1 MHGGPG
7 KRLCSLVCPLVQILQ
22 ELLVRHARQNGH
34 AAEINQSLRQ
44 ADHNGVHAAFVS
56 RQSDLIAAFAQHD
69 IGQVR
74 MCALGKGDHI
84 GRGNAERR
92 KRLRLTRCVGLHG
105 MDIVRLGFAGQRQHI
120 LPCGLDG
127 LIGRPLVHVIGM

>member
-34 AAEINQSLRQ
+34 ASKIDQRLRQ
-44 ADHNGVHAAFVS
+44 ADHNGVHAAFVR
-56 RQSDLIAAFAQHD
+56 RQSDLVAAFAQHN
-69 IGQVR
+69 IGQR
-74 MCALGKGDHI
+74 GMRTLGESKHI
-84 GRGNAERR
+84 GRGDAERR

-105 MDIVRLGFAGQRQHI
+105 MDIVRLGFAGSGSIFSRA
-120 LPCGLDG
+120 GLT
-127 LIGRPLVHVIGM
+127 VS

>member
-34 AAEINQSLRQ
+34 AAEIDQRLRQ
-44 ADHNGVHAAFVS
+44 ADHNGVHAAFVR
-56 RQSDLIAAFAQHD
+56 RQGNLIAAFAQHN
-69 IGQVR
+69 IGQR
-74 MCALGKGDHI
+74 GMRTLGKGDHI

-92 KRLRLTRCVGLHG
+92 KRLRLARCVGLHG
-105 MDIVRLGFAGQRQHI
+105 VDILRLGFAGQRQHI
-120 LPCGLDG
+120 LRAGLT
-127 LIGRPLVHVIGM
+127 VS